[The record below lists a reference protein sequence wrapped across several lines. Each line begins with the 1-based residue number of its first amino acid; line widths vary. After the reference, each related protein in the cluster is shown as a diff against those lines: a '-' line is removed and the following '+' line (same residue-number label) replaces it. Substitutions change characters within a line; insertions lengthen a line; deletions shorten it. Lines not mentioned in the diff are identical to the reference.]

1 MAYLLVLDLGL
12 DVVDGVAALDLE
24 RDGLAR
30 QRLDEDLHLASP
42 SLSLGLRP
50 RRVMVVV
57 VLGSRAKAGEP
68 APLYRGEET
77 QRGGVELVF
86 VSEPGA
92 KGDLT

>member
-42 SLSLGLRP
+42 SLSLGLRTQTSD
-50 RRVMVVV
+50 
-57 VLGSRAKAGEP
+57 GGGCAGE
-68 APLYRGEET
+68 
-77 QRGGVELVF
+77 QSQGGRA
-86 VSEPGA
+86 SSII
-92 KGDLT
+92 

>member
-1 MAYLLVLDLGL
+1 
-12 DVVDGVAALDLE
+12 
-24 RDGLAR
+24 
-30 QRLDEDLHLASP
+30 
-42 SLSLGLRP
+42 
-50 RRVMVVV
+50 VV